1 MYSIMKKKLM
11 KNKQDVK
18 LTKFQWK
25 VLNVT
30 AKIPIGETKSY
41 KWVAEQVG
49 SPKAVRAVGQAL
61 KRNPYPVIIPC
72 HRVICSDGKIGGYT
86 WKGKQNPKRKISLL
100 KKEGVKIKNNKIIPS
115 II

>member
-1 MYSIMKKKLM
+1 MNQKQKLFRELLKIPKGKTTSYKKLAI
-11 KNKQDVK
+11 K
-18 LTKFQWK
+18 LKT
-25 VLNVT
+25 
-30 AKIPIGETKSY
+30 
-41 KWVAEQVG
+41 
-49 SPKAVRAVGQAL
+49 SPRAVAKML
-61 KRNPYPVIIPC
+61 STNKNPITIPC